1 MKAHLAKLS
10 LALLST
16 VFLLGCQERGSGP
29 VGPDGLVP
37 QFDRK
42 DFNDGRCEGGVN
54 PVDGHCHGGEEPSP
68 GPQPRI
74 AVCCSQKEPGR
85 NPAKQIAGVLEGSYS
100 TLKAKRFNE
109 MSPAKLAG
117 TYDVLIF
124 YWKTSENVNADWTTR
139 LLPYMAG
146 GGGIIF
152 EDPNNLTDLAA
163 GVSIL
168 GVHGHATER
177 NPITITI
184 EPVPGL
190 TTAPNRF
197 TDGNATDATF
207 INSHIIFGNSDGLTP
222 FLRLK
227 NNTDTWPTGAG
238 EVVGLYGE
246 FGPGRIVLTGPDN
259 DYHGVSDGSRE
270 QQNHYKLLLNEI
282 CWVINDVELSGCQ
295 N

>member
-16 VFLLGCQERGSGP
+16 VFLLGCQEQGSGP
-29 VGPDGLVP
+29 LGPDGLVP

-42 DFNDGRCEGGVN
+42 DFTDGRCEGGVN
-54 PVDGHCHGGEEPSP
+54 PVGGHCHGSEEPTT

-74 AVCCSQKEPGR
+74 AVCCSQKELGR
-85 NPAKQIAGVLEGSYS
+85 NPAKQIAEVLEGSYS

-163 GVSIL
+163 GVSTKE
-168 GVHGHATER
+168 VQKHTPETS
-177 NPITITI
+177 PITITI
-184 EPVPGL
+184 ESVDGL
-190 TTAPNRF
+190 TTGTVPNLF
-197 TDGNATDATF
+197 SPPQQPF
-207 INSHIIFGNSDGLTP
+207 INNHIIFNVGNTLKRFLT
-222 FLRLK
+222 LT
-227 NNTDTWPTGAG
+227 NDTDAWPNGAG
-238 EVVGLYGE
+238 EAVGLYGE
-246 FGPGRIVLTGPDN
+246 FTPGRIVLTGLDN
-259 DYHGVSDGSRE
+259 DYHGRDGGSVA
-270 QQNHYKLLLNEI
+270 QQNHYNLLFNEI
-282 CWVINDVELSGCQ
+282 VWVLGSG
-295 N
+295 